1 MHLPAPVKVVSM
13 GKSILNVLFSLFSC
27 AVIAGQSCCIK
38 QKKLVTFKPPA
49 LGEEKLKEELY
60 GGCYT
65 SIIARCG

>member
-1 MHLPAPVKVVSM
+1 MLHKT
-13 GKSILNVLFSLFSC
+13 
-27 AVIAGQSCCIK
+27 
-38 QKKLVTFKPPA
+38 KKLVTFKPPA